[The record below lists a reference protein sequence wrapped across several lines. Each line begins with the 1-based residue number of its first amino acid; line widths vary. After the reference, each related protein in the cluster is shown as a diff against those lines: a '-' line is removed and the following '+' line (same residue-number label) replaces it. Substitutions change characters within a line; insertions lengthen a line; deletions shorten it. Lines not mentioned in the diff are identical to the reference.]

1 MTKKILFA
9 TDFSQASQQSLFFA
23 TSLARDNGA
32 TLLITHVVETEGAG
46 GTDSLDEDAGP
57 SEAQLNEL
65 HAVVPAGAT
74 IPCEYKLLCGNP
86 AAKIVEFAE
95 KEDVEA
101 IVVGTHGHSR
111 MGHLL
116 AGSVAQAV
124 MRQAHCAVIA
134 FKPACHVAAAD
145 PLLN

>member
-9 TDFSQASQQSLFFA
+9 TDFSQASKQSVFFA

-32 TLLITHVVETEGAG
+32 TLLITHVVETAG
-46 GTDSLDEDAGP
+46 PVGSDSLDEDAGP

-65 HAVVPAGAT
+65 HGVVPTGVK
-74 IPCEYKLLCGNP
+74 ILCEYKLLHGSP
-86 AAKIVEFAE
+86 AAKIVQLAE
-95 KEDVEA
+95 RENVEA
-101 IVVGTHGHSR
+101 IVMGTHGHSR

-124 MRQAHCAVIA
+124 MREAHCAVIA
-134 FKPACHVAAAD
+134 FKPACHVAAAQ
-145 PLLN
+145 PL

>member
-23 TSLARDNGA
+23 TSLARDNDA
-32 TLLITHVVETEGAG
+32 TLLITHVVETEGPAG
-46 GTDSLDEDAGP
+46 SDSLDEDAGP

-65 HAVVPAGAT
+65 HGVVPSGVN
-74 IPCEYKLLCGNP
+74 IPCEYRLLRGNP
-86 AAKIVEFAE
+86 AAKIVQLAE

-101 IVVGTHGHSR
+101 IVLGTHGHSR
-111 MGHLL
+111 MRHLL

-124 MRQAHCAVIA
+124 MREAHCAVIA
-134 FKPACHVAAAD
+134 FKPACHVAAAE
-145 PLLN
+145 PL

>member
-9 TDFSQASQQSLFFA
+9 TDFSEASQQALFFA
-23 TSLARDNGA
+23 SSLARDNGA

-46 GTDSLDEDAGP
+46 GTDCLDEDAGP
-57 SEAQLNEL
+57 SETQLNEL
-65 HAVVPAGAT
+65 LGVVPTGAT
-74 IPCEYKLLCGNP
+74 ISCEYKVLQGNP
-86 AAKIVEFAE
+86 AAKIVELAMR
-95 KEDVEA
+95 EDVEA
-101 IVVGTHGHSR
+101 IVMGTQGHSR

-134 FKPACHVAAAD
+134 FKPASYVPAAEAF
-145 PLLN
+145 